1 MNDFST
7 TLKTWRAARR
17 YSQLDLAMQAEI
29 SARHLSFL
37 ETGRARPS
45 REMVVRLGEALELP
59 LDARNQMLTHAGF
72 AVRYA
77 ARDWN
82 DEAMAPIRRAVS
94 RQLEGHMPYPG
105 LAVDRLW
112 TIRQANPAAVAL
124 FAPFGV
130 GVGGSLMDLMTLG
143 ALPNVVENWPEV
155 AHHAA
160 LRLRTESAAQ
170 GGVPEFVEAI
180 EYLTTAATGY
190 EPTSKP
196 VVPTV
201 LRMGEQRLSMF
212 ATISQ
217 FGTPEDLLLD
227 DLKMELYYPMDEATA
242 QIFEALAAT

>member
-59 LDARNQMLTHAGF
+59 LDARNQMLTYAGF

-94 RQLEGHMPYPG
+94 RQLERHMPYPG

-112 TIRQANPAAVAL
+112 TICQANAAAIAL
-124 FAPFGV
+124 FAPFDV
-130 GVGGSLMDLMTLG
+130 GVGGSLLDLMMSDI
-143 ALPNVVENWPEV
+143 LPQVVENWPEV
-155 AHHAA
+155 AHQAS

-170 GGVPEFVEAI
+170 GGIPQFTEAI
-180 EYLTTAATGY
+180 RYLTAAAASH
-190 EPTSKP
+190 EPPSSP
-196 VVPTV
+196 VMPTI
-201 LRMGEQRLSMF
+201 LKMGDQRLSMF
-212 ATISQ
+212 ATVSQ
-217 FGTPEDLLLD
+217 FGTPQDLFLD
-227 DLKMELYYPMDEATA
+227 DLKIELYYPIDEATA
-242 QIFEALAAT
+242 QIFERLAAN

>member
-45 REMVVRLGEALELP
+45 REMVERLGEALELP
-59 LDARNQMLTHAGF
+59 LVARNQMLTHAGF

-77 ARDWN
+77 TRDWN

-94 RQLEGHMPYPG
+94 RQSERHMPYPG
-105 LAVDRLW
+105 VAVDRVW
-112 TIRQANPAAVAL
+112 TIRQANTAAIAL

-130 GVGGSLMDLMTLG
+130 SVGGSLLDLMMSEI
-143 ALPNVVENWPEV
+143 LPRVVENWPEV
-155 AHHAA
+155 AHQAA

-170 GGVPEFVEAI
+170 GVHSRVRR
-180 EYLTTAATGY
+180 
-190 EPTSKP
+190 SD
-196 VVPTV
+196 
-201 LRMGEQRLSMF
+201 
-212 ATISQ
+212 TISN
-217 FGTPEDLLLD
+217 GRSIGMCADIETSCTDGSKNGRAAAIDVCNDLAVRHTRGLASGRSEDRTLL
-227 DLKMELYYPMDEATA
+227 PDERSDGPD
-242 QIFEALAAT
+242 I

>member
-7 TLKTWRAARR
+7 TLKAWRAARR

-72 AVRYA
+72 AIRYA
-77 ARDWN
+77 TRDWN

-94 RQLEGHMPYPG
+94 RQLERNMPYPG

-112 TIRQANPAAVAL
+112 TIRQANPVAIAL

-130 GVGGSLMDLMTLG
+130 SVGGSLLDLMMSEI
-143 ALPNVVENWPEV
+143 LPQVVENWPEV
-155 AHHAA
+155 AHQAA
-160 LRLRTESAAQ
+160 LRLRTESAAH
-170 GGVPEFVEAI
+170 GGIPEFKEAI
-180 EYLTTAATGY
+180 RYLTVAAASH
-190 EPTSKP
+190 ELPPSPVMPTILK
-196 VVPTV
+196 
-201 LRMGEQRLSMF
+201 MGDQRLSMF

-217 FGTPEDLLLD
+217 FGTPQDLFLD
-227 DLKMELYYPMDEATA
+227 DLKIELYYPMDEATA
-242 QIFEALAAT
+242 QIFERFAAN